1 MQADPE
7 TEITFK
13 YIEIVLNALIY
24 GILLA
29 VDEIY
34 LHVDMEYCILASP
47 GDRYMKST
55 QQFH

>member
-34 LHVDMEYCILASP
+34 LH
-47 GDRYMKST
+47 
-55 QQFH
+55 